1 MLRLSHFLMKARKTS
16 SPSPFMDFLVKIF
29 KALASEHRIRLLH
42 ILTKEGEKEISD
54 LSKKLGLPYK
64 TVARNLK
71 ILEQTN
77 LVNSL
82 RWKGLVYYSLRNEDG
97 LEYNKTVFEM
107 IEKRYRKTQGSKAIG
122 LRGQGHKRR
131 A

>member
-1 MLRLSHFLMKARKTS
+1 
-16 SPSPFMDFLVKIF
+16 MDFLVKIF
-29 KALASEHRIRLLH
+29 KALASEHRIHLLH
-42 ILTKEGEKEISD
+42 ILMKEGEKDISD
-54 LSKKLGLPYK
+54 LAKKLGLPYK

-82 RWKGLVYYSLRNEDG
+82 RWKGLVYYSLRNEEG
-97 LEYNKTVFEM
+97 FEYNKALYEM
-107 IEKRYRKTQGSKAIG
+107 IEKRYRKTQRLKRIRLKAQS
-122 LRGQGHKRR
+122 RKVK